1 MFSRNEKSILSDNY
15 FLIVREEEKFIEIM
29 SKNTGHCWIIY
40 KKSGVADKPI
50 DLYHKHTKATQY
62 YHKHWQTYFCDF
74 VGICFDLILM
84 LRRLFFCPNKN
95 QMTR

>member
-40 KKSGVADKPI
+40 KKSGVVSTP
-50 DLYHKHTKATQY
+50 
-62 YHKHWQTYFCDF
+62 
-74 VGICFDLILM
+74 LIKCKKTP
-84 LRRLFFCPNKN
+84 F
-95 QMTR
+95 

>member
-40 KKSGVADKPI
+40 KKSGVAGKPI

-62 YHKHWQTYFCDF
+62 YHKHWQTFSVKSAVNSIKKHDDF
-74 VGICFDLILM
+74 VL
-84 LRRLFFCPNKN
+84 NKKGV
-95 QMTR
+95 

>member
-50 DLYHKHTKATQY
+50 DLYHKHTNTTQY
-62 YHKHWQTYFCDF
+62 YHKHWQTFSVKSAVDSIKKHDDF
-74 VGICFDLILM
+74 VL
-84 LRRLFFCPNKN
+84 NKN
-95 QMTR
+95 GCN